1 MSVPRFS
8 DCERDAELQAYKAMS
23 SIPEVIFLSEV
34 QVLKA
39 VGCFISQIGR
49 CIFGLPIRAFR
60 EFRYSITLFLSML
73 IPLCLVHAAGF
84 SFCSGFEFA
93 RQQPI
98 YKLWSIYG
106 LLWVVISYLAK
117 VHKQT
122 HLILR
127 SSIANNNN
135 LLLPVFWHSV
145 SNLLIFVCLSIDAGT
160 FIAGLFGKA
169 GLFFTACVQTQGI
182 ILKKFLPKPL
192 NPDPAA
198 REPSHRLLVALAVAV
213 HLTCG
218 GNLRDIAFF
227 IELDW
232 ACALARWVVLSMTS
246 DGIGFYEHLRETVN
260 SFTQECRGGVV
271 PFEKS
276 IIFRIPIEAFAM
288 AVISLSL
295 LGPTLVSLLLVSIS
309 GFAWAFA

>member
-1 MSVPRFS
+1 MS
-8 DCERDAELQAYKAMS
+8 E
-23 SIPEVIFLSEV
+23 IH
-34 QVLKA
+34 VLKA
-39 VGCFISQIGR
+39 MACFLSQIGR

-60 EFRYSITLFLSML
+60 EFRSDNGRYSIALVLSML
-73 IPLCLVHAAGF
+73 IPLCLVHATGF
-84 SFCSGFEFA
+84 SFCTGFEFC

-127 SSIANNNN
+127 SSIANNNS

-145 SNLLIFVCLSIDAGT
+145 SNLLIFICLSVDAGT

-169 GLFFTACVQTQGI
+169 GLFFTACIQTQGI

-192 NPDPAA
+192 TPDPAA
-198 REPSHRLLVALAVAV
+198 REPSHLLLVALAVAV

-227 IELDW
+227 IELDL
-232 ACALARWVVLSMTS
+232 ACTLARWVVVSMTS
-246 DGIGFYEHLRETVN
+246 DGISFYEHLRETVN
-260 SFTQECRGGVV
+260 SFAQECRGTVV

-276 IIFRIPIEAFAM
+276 IIVRVPIEAFAM
-288 AVISLSL
+288 SVVSLAL
-295 LGPTLVSLLLVSIS
+295 LGPTLASLLLVSIS